1 MAISTFSPRDHRRN
15 RSGFVLDYI
24 FFNVGLTFAG
34 INTTLPAFAARLT
47 TDPLLIGL
55 VGAVWMGGWLLP
67 QMFAARYLS
76 TAPRKMPF
84 ILFFSWIGRPVFLL
98 FALYLFLSGAV
109 WPGATLLLLYLASF
123 YFSFTDSITGVAWF
137 DLLGKA
143 LSNRERGRFIGL
155 GQAAAGILSIGAGII
170 IRWVLESSGLGFPNN
185 YALILVLADVFFLLS
200 LAAIYLVREPLEKVA
215 TERQKMTDYLPGLVQ
230 LIRQDRMFRR
240 VNVARLLIGLCGLA
254 SPFFAVYA
262 IRVLAMPEGDVGW
275 FAIAQTIGLAIAGL
289 VLGTLAERRGS
300 VSVVRLVG
308 GIYLAAPIFVLA
320 AGVPGLNQTLSTVL
334 MAAAFLMLGMGDG
347 SIMLGF
353 LNYVLDI
360 APPEKRPVYVGL
372 TNTLAGATVLYPFLG
387 GALVDGVGYRIV
399 FALAAAGIAAG
410 WVVGASLPAAAAP
423 PVVCDPPQPGATN
436 PQVRPNAGET
446 PPGKGTHWEGD

>member
-15 RSGFVLDYI
+15 RFGFVLDYI

-47 TDPLLIGL
+47 ADPLLIGL

-84 ILFFSWIGRPVFLL
+84 ILLFSWIGRPVFLL
-98 FALYLFLSGAV
+98 FALYLILSGAV
-109 WPGATLLLLYLASF
+109 WPAVTLILLYLASF

-155 GQAAAGILSIGAGII
+155 GQAAAGILSIAAGFA

-185 YALILVLADVFFLLS
+185 YAVILIAADVCFMLS
-200 LAAIYLVREPLEKVA
+200 LAAIYLVREPVERVELQ
-215 TERQKMTDYLPGLVQ
+215 RQKMTEYLPGLLN
-230 LIRQDRMFRR
+230 LIRRDAMFRR
-240 VNVARLLIGLCGLA
+240 VNIARLLIGLCGLA

-262 IRVLAMPEGDVGW
+262 IRVLNLPEGDVGW

-289 VLGTLAERRGS
+289 LLGGLAERRGAA
-300 VSVVRLVG
+300 SVVRIVG

-320 AGVPGLNQTLSTVL
+320 AGALGSKPTAATLL
-334 MAAAFLMLGMGDG
+334 MAAAFLMLGLGDG

-372 TNTLAGATVLYPFLG
+372 TNTLAGVTVLYPFLG
-387 GALVDGVGYRIV
+387 GVLVDGAGYGIV
-399 FALAAAGIAAG
+399 FALAAAGVAAG
-410 WVVGASLPAAAAP
+410 WVVGASLPAANGP
-423 PVVCDPPQPGATN
+423 SS
-436 PQVRPNAGET
+436 
-446 PPGKGTHWEGD
+446 GDGCEP